1 MGGGIDILGPG
12 CNLIVAFECSE
23 GMGSQEYV
31 EAQKRLGALGA
42 DGFLADIGRKR
53 FADID
58 EWETQMQLRAT
69 KAGSVFLYSGGLSA
83 GDRKLTGVRTIDSV
97 EQAGAQNTPQT
108 GRRHT
113 CGNPASP
120 YPPSPSR

>member
-1 MGGGIDILGPG
+1 MG
-12 CNLIVAFECSE
+12 AE
-23 GMGSQEYV
+23 EYV
-31 EAQKRLGALGA
+31 EAEKRLGALGA

-69 KAGSVFLYSGGLSA
+69 KAGSVYLYSGGLSA

-97 EQAGAQNTPQT
+97 ELAVMQSTRRTGDAQRSVIPT
-108 GRRHT
+108 R
-113 CGNPASP
+113 P
-120 YPPSPSR
+120 YPLPA